1 MSKVAEWSADN
12 LERAAKHLKELDASV
27 NAKAAI
33 ELAKREQ
40 DVEMAR
46 EKSRSKE
53 FEAMRSASVAN
64 AERTRWEEQ
73 RKTLEAKSMHERV
86 RPATAS
92 PGPRQRERP
101 RGAWKCHTPSRR
113 SDPAND
119 GRDICCYRNATSAP
133 LQTTLLTHRRRWTT
147 VASSRWSC
155 CSTRTALHAN
165 GTTTTAGARWRT
177 SA

>member
-40 DVEMAR
+40 DVDIAR

-73 RKTLEAKSMHERV
+73 RKTLEAKAMHERV
-86 RPATAS
+86 RPGKS
-92 PGPRQRERP
+92 HCDGRSGRPIGSSGGRRP
-101 RGAWKCHTPSRR
+101 RARHL
-113 SDPAND
+113 A
-119 GRDICCYRNATSAP
+119 
-133 LQTTLLTHRRRWTT
+133 
-147 VASSRWSC
+147 
-155 CSTRTALHAN
+155 ALHAQEL
-165 GTTTTAGARWRT
+165 GYDIRFVSVGYALIQCARIT
-177 SA
+177 QSEG